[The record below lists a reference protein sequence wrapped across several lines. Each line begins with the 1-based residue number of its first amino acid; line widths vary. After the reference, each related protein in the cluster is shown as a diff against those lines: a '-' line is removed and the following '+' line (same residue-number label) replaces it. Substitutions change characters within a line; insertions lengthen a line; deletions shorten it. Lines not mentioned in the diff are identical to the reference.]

1 MSTDDLRIRQRLLP
15 SRYGWAVFA
24 VSFLVMF
31 LAAGIIMQIMSGLIH
46 DARARILTV
55 SVLQGAL
62 VFVAPAFI
70 TWWLTSARPAAAMGI
85 DRCVTPRWALWAIA
99 LYLLAYPA
107 IDQTTFWNEHLHLP
121 ASMSQIEQTFRNW
134 EDSGAVATQAIL
146 DTSSIGGL
154 IVNILIIGVF
164 TGFAEEAFFRGCLQ
178 KLFIRSGMGAAGAI
192 IVSALIFSAVHMQFF
207 GFIPRTL
214 LGALFGY
221 VYYRTGSLWAGA
233 GLHALNNS
241 IVVVSA
247 WLTGRGLLDADID
260 SLFVTTGG
268 FPWLFAA
275 SSAASILLIWITER
289 SSHKH

>member
-70 TWWLTSARPAAAMGI
+70 TWWLTSARPAAAIGI
-85 DRCVTPRWALWAIA
+85 DRCVAPRWALWALA

-121 ASMSQIEQTFRNW
+121 TSMSQIEQTFRKW
-134 EDSGAVATQAIL
+134 EDSGAVSTQTIL

-164 TGFAEEAFFRGCLQ
+164 TGFAEEAFFRGGLQ
-178 KLFIRSGMGAAGAI
+178 KLFIRSGMGPAGAI

-275 SSAASILLIWITER
+275 SSAASILLIWFTER